1 MISTLLFGG
10 VDLSA
15 IDGVLVS
22 DLSGMWAP
30 MTRRGQYDTI
40 PGRDGQ
46 VGSPLPFDSYQF
58 TVPVVID
65 GATEVEL
72 NTRIL
77 GLGAALAGVGG
88 LGTLTRRL
96 AAAGGTVDYTAAG
109 VFGGLSGM
117 QFTGTAIDGEF
128 EVQCDLLF
136 TNLDGGWKRVS
147 DNVVVRP

>member
-1 MISTLLFGG
+1 VISTLLFGG

-30 MTRRGQYDTI
+30 MTRRGGFDTI

-46 VGSPLPFDSYQF
+46 LGAPLPFDSYQF

-65 GATEVEL
+65 GATEAEL

-77 GLGAALAGVGG
+77 DLGASLAGVGG
-88 LGTLTRRL
+88 VGTLTRRL
-96 AAAGGTVDYTAAG
+96 ASAGGTVDYTAAG
-109 VFGGLSGM
+109 AFGGFSGM

-136 TNLDGGWKRVS
+136 TNLDGGWLRAS
-147 DNVVVRP
+147 DGVWVRP